1 MAGIGAPIQSMEY
14 DADVDAT
21 LDALADHLEQHMDL
35 DRLLS
40 LAADV
45 PF

>member
-1 MAGIGAPIQSMEY
+1 
-14 DADVDAT
+14 